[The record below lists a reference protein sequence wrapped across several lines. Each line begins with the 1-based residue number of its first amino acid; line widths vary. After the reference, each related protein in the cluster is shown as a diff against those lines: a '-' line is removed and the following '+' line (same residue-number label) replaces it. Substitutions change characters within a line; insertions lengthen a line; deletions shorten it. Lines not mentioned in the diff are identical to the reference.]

1 MAKYVILFLFA
12 VVLAVPFC
20 AQRARRA
27 DAGAADAPGSVS
39 GPPLRLIV
47 VTPHIEQIRDEF
59 AWAFDR
65 WHRRNFGQS
74 VTIDYRAPG
83 GTTEI
88 LRLLEAMFVREAQRQ
103 IADVRAGDQSR
114 LLDPAF
120 SLEAGFAKGSTNF
133 DIMFGGG
140 TFDHDRL
147 RSRGATVSARL
158 PSSAGQQTVALARPR
173 EPLDADALTTLRQI
187 DTRVTWQGRSLNLR
201 IPADALLDGTEALR
215 PLALAKTAGGTD
227 TVETR
232 LDLARCERLFQIRIS
247 TAPSPAF
254 SQEHLDSIF
263 GQNRI
268 GSGQL
273 WQDNRTKD
281 RPDDWQHWFGS
292 ALSGFG
298 IVFNRPIL
306 AELGLPEPD
315 GFDDLTAWG
324 YLDRLAL
331 ADPRQSGSVATL
343 YDSILNSFGWEKGWR
358 VLREISA
365 NARGFA
371 SASTFPPQDVSQG
384 DAAAGVAIDFYG
396 RGQAQAI
403 MRPGE
408 SAATSRVGYIDP
420 PGTVYIDADPVSILR
435 GGPHPELARRF
446 VEFCLTVEAQAL
458 WQFPATNADTSES
471 AAAARPSVPAEFTFK
486 ADDRPLG
493 PVQHRLRRMPVR
505 RDMYAKPFLEHFADQ
520 TNPFDIASDTGTR
533 GWRDGM
539 IVMMGAFGIDTSD
552 DLRAAWIAL
561 NRARGNDAFP
571 PETLAEMERH
581 FYALPP
587 HTLRDG
593 RTLEFTEANY
603 RAIADDTRRWRDPER
618 GTRAKIHATQ
628 FFKANYRRVVELAR
642 QFGS

>member
-1 MAKYVILFLFA
+1 MAKYVIVFLFA
-12 VVLAVPFC
+12 VVLAVPFF

-27 DAGAADAPGSVS
+27 DVAGSDGAAAG
-39 GPPLRLIV
+39 GATLRLIV

-65 WHRRNFGQS
+65 WHRRNFGQG

-103 IADVRAGDQSR
+103 LSDARASDESR

-120 SLEAGFAKGSTNF
+120 SLEAGFATGSTNF

-147 RSRGATVSARL
+147 RSRGVTVSTRL
-158 PSSAGQQTVALARPR
+158 PASAGVQTVTIARPR
-173 EPLDADALTTLRQI
+173 EPLDPDALGTLRQV
-187 DTRVTWQGRSLNLR
+187 DARVSWQGRSLTLR
-201 IPADALLDGTEALR
+201 IPSEALVEGAASLR
-215 PLALAKTAGGTD
+215 PLALAKAAGGTD

-254 SQEHLDSIF
+254 TQDHLDAIY
-263 GQNRI
+263 GTNKV
-268 GSGQL
+268 GTGQL

-281 RPDDWQHWFGS
+281 RPEDWQHWFGS

-298 IVFNRPIL
+298 IVYNRPIL
-306 AELGLPEPD
+306 AELQLPEPD

-343 YDSILNSFGWEKGWR
+343 YDSILNSYGWEKGWR

-371 SASTFPPQDVSQG
+371 SASTVPPQDVSQG

-408 SAATSRVGYIDP
+408 TAATSRVGYIDP

-458 WQFPATNADTSES
+458 WQFPAASGDASEGD
-471 AAAARPSVPAEFTFK
+471 AAARPTVPAEFAFK
-486 ADDRPLG
+486 ADDRVLG
-493 PVQHRLRRMPVR
+493 PSKHRLRRMPVR
-505 RDMYAKPFLEHFADQ
+505 RDMYAKPYLEHFADQ
-520 TNPFDIASDTGTR
+520 TNPFEIASDTGTR

-561 NRARGNDAFP
+561 NQARGNEAFP
-571 PETLAEMERH
+571 PEKLAEMERL

-618 GTRAKIHATQ
+618 GTRAKIQATQ
-628 FFKANYRRVVELAR
+628 FFKTNYRKVVEIAR
-642 QFGS
+642 QVGG